1 MSATGKRFKRFLK
14 YLGLV
19 GLTTVLTV
27 ALAWQDFPSRMRI
40 SAVNAA
46 IPDTPVVQVSTP
58 NAAEWVQVG
67 KKRYQSGEFAAA
79 VTTWQQAADLFASLG
94 DSRNQAMV
102 LSNLALA
109 YQQLGQWTPANQ
121 VIEKSLHLIQTE
133 NDSRDRTT
141 VLAQAL
147 NTQGKLQLAQGQPE
161 QALKTWEAA
170 TEAYQQVGDETGVVR
185 SLMNQAQAL
194 RVLGFYPR
202 VRATLA
208 QVNQRLQNQPDSAIK
223 AAGLLSFGDT
233 LRLVGDLEES
243 ETVLQKSLT
252 IAQKLDLSTGITVAF
267 LSLGN
272 TAYSQGKLK
281 AAIQFYQ
288 SAIASSVS
296 PTTTLQAQLNQLRL
310 FIELENWADAK
321 TLAQTIESKFA
332 NLPPNRSTIYARI
345 NFSQSLLKLW
355 RQEAAI
361 VGAGLTSNLPEETA
375 NVAKPAPFPIVGV
388 GLTNKFLGKTANVA
402 KPAPFPIVGADFT
415 NNLPDKIANVTKPA
429 LNPQTVAQIL
439 ITGIQQAK
447 ELGDQRAES
456 YSLGYLGQIYE
467 YTQQWS
473 DAKTLTEQALL
484 LAQSVNSPDI
494 AYLWQ
499 WQLGRLLKAQIDR
512 GIADNS
518 AYPSAVAAYQEAIH
532 SLNSLRNDLVATNLE
547 LQFSFRESVEPIYRQ
562 LVSLLLQPGDQEISQ
577 ENLVQAR
584 EVIESLQLAELDN
597 FFREACLT
605 AQPEPVDQIDGNAA
619 VIYPIILPDR
629 LEVIVSIANQPLRH
643 YATPLSQAE
652 VEDVLNQTRRSLR
665 RVASDRERL
674 PLFNQL
680 YDWLVRPIETELA
693 ASEIKTLVFALD
705 GSLKS
710 LPMAA
715 LYDGENY
722 LIEKYSVALTPSL
735 QILEPQPL
743 SRTPIKVL
751 VGGLSEAKQNFPP
764 LPGVESEIQQIQAE
778 IPAQVLLNQQFT
790 SAALQQEISAVPFPV
805 VHLATHG
812 QFSSDA
818 EDTFIL
824 AWDDRVKVKQLGEVL
839 QVREERKRQPLELLV
854 LSACQTAAGDK
865 RAALGIAGVAV
876 RSGARSTLATLWS
889 VDDQS
894 TAMLMVKFYQELAQA
909 NVTKAE
915 ALRQAQ
921 LALLQQ
927 SRFRHPYYW
936 SPFVLLGNWL

>member
-1 MSATGKRFKRFLK
+1 MSATGKRFRQFLK

-27 ALAWQDFPSRMRI
+27 ALAWQDSPSRMGI
-40 SAVNAA
+40 LEVNAA
-46 IPDTPVVQVSTP
+46 IPDTSVVQVSP
-58 NAAEWVQVG
+58 PDAVELVQVG

-79 VTTWQQAADLFASLG
+79 VTAWKQAADIFASQG
-94 DSRNQAMV
+94 DSLNQAMV

-109 YQQLGQWTPANQ
+109 YQQLGQWTLANQ
-121 VIEKSLHLIQTE
+121 AIEKSLHLMQTE
-133 NDSRDRTT
+133 TASRDRTRI
-141 VLAQAL
+141 LAQVL

-161 QALKTWEAA
+161 QALKTWEKA
-170 TEAYQQVGDETGVVR
+170 TETYQQVGDDIGVVR

-202 VRATLA
+202 VRATLE
-208 QVNQRLQNQPDSAIK
+208 QVNQILQNQPDSAIK

-233 LRLVGDLEES
+233 LRLVGDLEQS
-243 ETVLQKSLT
+243 QTVLQKSLA
-252 IAQKLDLSTGITVAF
+252 IAQKLDLSSGITATY

-272 TAYSQGKLK
+272 TAYSQGELK
-281 AAIQFYQ
+281 AAIEFYQ

-310 FIELENWADAK
+310 FIELENWSDAEA
-321 TLAQTIESKFA
+321 LAEKIQSKFA
-332 NLPPNRSTIYARI
+332 NLPANRSSIYARI

-355 RQEAAI
+355 RHESVV
-361 VGAGLTSNLPEETA
+361 VGAGLTSNLAEETA
-375 NVAKPAPFPIVGV
+375 NVTKPAPFPIVGV
-388 GLTNKFLGKTANVA
+388 GLTN
-402 KPAPFPIVGADFT
+402 
-415 NNLPDKIANVTKPA
+415 NLSEATPNVTKPA
-429 LNPQTVAQIL
+429 LNPQAVAQIL
-439 ITGIQQAK
+439 TIGIQQAK

-456 YSLGYLGQIYE
+456 YALGYLGQIYE

-473 DAKTLTEQALL
+473 EAEKLTEQALL

-499 WQLGRLLKAQIDR
+499 WQLGRLLKAQIDQ
-512 GIADNS
+512 GIADDS
-518 AYPSAVAAYQEAIH
+518 AYPSAVAAYKEAIH

-562 LVSLLLQPGDQEISQ
+562 LVSLLLQPGNKAVSQ

-605 AQPEPVDQIDGNAA
+605 AQPESVDQVDGNAA

-629 LEVIVSIANQPLRH
+629 LEVIVAIANQPLRH
-643 YATPLSQAE
+643 YATDISETE
-652 VEDVLNQTRRSLR
+652 VETVLAQTRRSLR

-680 YDWLVRPIETELA
+680 YDWLVRPIKTELA
-693 ASEIKTLVFALD
+693 DSEIKTLVFALD

-764 LPGVESEIQQIQAE
+764 LPGVKSEVQQIQAQ

-790 SAALQQEISAVPFPV
+790 SAALQKEISAASFPV

-824 AWDDRVKVKQLGEVL
+824 AWDDRVNVKQLGEVL
-839 QVREERKRQPLELLV
+839 QAREERERQPLELLV
-854 LSACQTAAGDK
+854 LSACQTAAGDQ

-909 NVTKAE
+909 NVTKVE

-927 SRFRHPYYW
+927 SRFRHPFYW
-936 SPFVLLGNWL
+936 APFVLLGNWL

>member
-1 MSATGKRFKRFLK
+1 MSAKGKRFKQFLK
-14 YLGLV
+14 YLSLV
-19 GLTTVLTV
+19 GLTAVLTV
-27 ALAWQDFPSRMRI
+27 VLAWRDFPRGMGI
-40 SAVNAA
+40 SEVNAA
-46 IPDTPVVQVSTP
+46 IPNTSAVQVSTS
-58 NAAEWVQVG
+58 NSAELVQVG
-67 KKRYQSGEFAAA
+67 LQKYQSGEFAAA
-79 VTTWQQAADLFASLG
+79 VTAWKQAADRFASQG
-94 DSRNQAMV
+94 DSLNQAMV

-121 VIEKSLHLIQTE
+121 AIGNSLQRLQTQKA
-133 NDSRDRTT
+133 SRDRTT
-141 VLAQAL
+141 ILAQAL

-161 QALKTWEAA
+161 QALKTWEEA
-170 TEAYQQVGDETGVVR
+170 TETYQQVEDEIGVVR

-194 RVLGFYPR
+194 RILGFYPR
-202 VRATLA
+202 VKTTLE
-208 QVNQRLQNQPDSAIK
+208 QVNQILFDQPDSAMK

-233 LRLVGDLEES
+233 LRLVGDLDES
-243 ETVLQKSLT
+243 ETVLQKSLA
-252 IAQKLDLSTGITVAF
+252 IAQKLDLSSGITAAF

-272 TAYSQGKLK
+272 TAYSQGELK
-281 AAIQFYQ
+281 AAIDFYQ
-288 SAIASSVS
+288 NAIASSVS

-310 FIELENWADAK
+310 FIELENWAEAK
-321 TLAQTIESKFA
+321 ALAQKIQSKFA
-332 NLPPNRSTIYARI
+332 NLPTNRSSIYARI

-355 RQEAAI
+355 RQEAGI
-361 VGAGLTSNLPEETA
+361 VGAGLTNHLPEESL
-375 NVAKPAPFPIVGV
+375 NVIKPAPFPILGA
-388 GLTNKFLGKTANVA
+388 GLNNNILGKTA
-402 KPAPFPIVGADFT
+402 KG
-415 NNLPDKIANVTKPA
+415 TKPA

-439 ITGIQQAK
+439 TTGIQQAK

-456 YSLGYLGQIYE
+456 YTLGYLGQIYE
-467 YTQQWS
+467 YIQPWS
-473 DAKTLTEQALL
+473 EAKTLTEQALL

-512 GIADNS
+512 GIADDS
-518 AYPSAVAAYQEAIH
+518 AIKSAVAAYKEAIH

-562 LVSLLLQPGDQEISQ
+562 LVSLLLQPSNKDISQ

-605 AQPEPVDQIDGNAA
+605 DQPEPVDQVDANAA

-674 PLFNQL
+674 PLFKQL
-680 YDWLVRPIETELA
+680 YNWLVQPIEAELA

-710 LPMAA
+710 IPIAA
-715 LYDGENY
+715 LYDGEKY
-722 LIEKYSVALTPSL
+722 LIENYSVALTPSL

-743 SRTPIKVL
+743 TRTPIKVL

-764 LPGVESEIQQIQAE
+764 LPGVESEIQQIQAQ

-790 SAALQQEISAVPFPV
+790 SAALQQEISAVSFPV

-812 QFSSDA
+812 QFSSNA

-824 AWDDRVKVKQLGEVL
+824 AWDDRVSVKQLAEVL
-839 QVREERKRQPLELLV
+839 QVREDRKRQPIELLV

-889 VDDQS
+889 VDDES

-921 LALLQQ
+921 VALLQQ

-936 SPFVLLGNWL
+936 APFVLVGNWL

>member
-14 YLGLV
+14 YLSLV
-19 GLTTVLTV
+19 GVTTVLTV
-27 ALAWQDFPSRMRI
+27 ALAWQDFPKGMGI
-40 SAVNAA
+40 LEVNAA
-46 IPDTPVVQVSTP
+46 IPDTAVVQVSP
-58 NAAEWVQVG
+58 PDVAELVKVG
-67 KKRYQSGEFAAA
+67 LQRYQSGEFAAA
-79 VTTWQQAADLFASLG
+79 VTTWQQAADIFASQG
-94 DSRNQAMV
+94 DSLNQAMV

-121 VIEKSLHLIQTE
+121 AIEKSLHLLQTE
-133 NDSRDRTT
+133 TASRDRTT

-147 NTQGKLQLAQGQPE
+147 NTQGKMQLAQGQPE
-161 QALKTWEAA
+161 QALKTWEEA
-170 TEAYQQVGDETGVVR
+170 TETYQQVGDETGVVR

-202 VRATLA
+202 VKTTLE
-208 QVNQRLQNQPDSAIK
+208 QVNQLLQTQPDSAIK

-243 ETVLQKSLT
+243 QTVLQKSLT
-252 IAQKLDLSTGITVAF
+252 IAQKLDLSSGITAAF

-272 TAYSQGKLK
+272 TAYSQGELK
-281 AAIQFYQ
+281 AAIEFYQ

-310 FIELENWADAK
+310 FIELENLADAK
-321 TLAQTIESKFA
+321 ALAQKIQSQFA
-332 NLPPNRSTIYARI
+332 NLPTNRSTIYARI
-345 NFSQSLLKLW
+345 NFSQSFLKLW
-355 RQEAAI
+355 RQQAGI
-361 VGAGLTSNLPEETA
+361 VGAGFTSNLPEETA
-375 NVAKPAPFPIVGV
+375 NVTKPAPFPIVGV
-388 GLTNKFLGKTANVA
+388 DLTNNVLGKT
-402 KPAPFPIVGADFT
+402 
-415 NNLPDKIANVTKPA
+415 ANVTKPA

-439 ITGIQQAK
+439 TTGIQQAQ

-467 YTQQWS
+467 YIQKWS
-473 DAKTLTEQALL
+473 EAKTLTEQALL

-512 GIADNS
+512 GIADDS

-562 LVSLLLQPGDQEISQ
+562 LVSLLLQPGNKAVSQ

-605 AQPEPVDQIDGNAA
+605 AQPEPVDQIDANAA

-629 LEVIVSIANQPLRH
+629 LEVIVAIANQPLRH
-643 YATPLSQAE
+643 YATNISETE
-652 VEDVLNQTRRSLR
+652 VETVLAQTRRSLR

-674 PLFNQL
+674 PLFKQL
-680 YDWLVRPIETELA
+680 YDWLVQPIETELA

-710 LPMAA
+710 LPMVA

-751 VGGLSEAKQNFPP
+751 VGGLSEAKQNFPA

-790 SAALQQEISAVPFPV
+790 SAAMQKEISAASFPV

-824 AWDDRVKVKQLGEVL
+824 AWDDRVNVKQLGEVL
-839 QVREERKRQPLELLV
+839 QVREERERQPIELLV

-927 SRFRHPYYW
+927 SRFRHPFYW
-936 SPFVLLGNWL
+936 APFVLLGNWL

>member
-1 MSATGKRFKRFLK
+1 MKQFLK
-14 YLGLV
+14 YLSLV
-19 GLTTVLTV
+19 GLTAVLTV
-27 ALAWQDFPSRMRI
+27 VLAWRDFPRGMGI
-40 SAVNAA
+40 HEVNAA
-46 IPDTPVVQVSTP
+46 IPNTSAVQVSTS
-58 NAAEWVQVG
+58 NSAELVQG
-67 KKRYQSGEFAAA
+67 GLQKYQSGEFAAA
-79 VTTWQQAADLFASLG
+79 VTAWKQAADRFASQG
-94 DSRNQAMV
+94 DSLNQAMV

-121 VIEKSLHLIQTE
+121 AIEKSLQRLQTE
-133 NDSRDRTT
+133 KASRDRTT
-141 VLAQAL
+141 ILAQAL

-161 QALKTWEAA
+161 QALKTWEEA
-170 TEAYQQVGDETGVVR
+170 TETYHQVDDEIGVVR

-202 VRATLA
+202 VKTTLE

-223 AAGLLSFGDT
+223 AARLLSFGDT
-233 LRLVGDLEES
+233 LRLVGDLDES
-243 ETVLQKSLT
+243 ETVLQKSLA
-252 IAQKLDLSTGITVAF
+252 IAQNLELSSGITAAF

-272 TAYSQGKLK
+272 TAYSQGELK
-281 AAIQFYQ
+281 AAIDFYQ
-288 SAIASSVS
+288 NAIASSVS

-310 FIELENWADAK
+310 FIELENWAEAK
-321 TLAQTIESKFA
+321 ALAQKIQSQFT
-332 NLPPNRSTIYARI
+332 NLPTTRSTIYARI

-355 RQEAAI
+355 RHESVI
-361 VGAGLTSNLPEETA
+361 VGAGFTSNLLEETA
-375 NVAKPAPFPIVGV
+375 NV
-388 GLTNKFLGKTANVA
+388 T
-402 KPAPFPIVGADFT
+402 KPAPFPIVGAGFT
-415 NNLPDKIANVTKPA
+415 NHLSDKTANVTKPA
-429 LNPQTVAQIL
+429 PFPILGVDLTNNFFGKTVNVTKSTLNPQTAAQIL
-439 ITGIQQAK
+439 TIGIQQAK

-456 YSLGYLGQIYE
+456 YTLGYLGHIYE
-467 YTQQWS
+467 YIQQS
-473 DAKTLTEQALL
+473 SEAKTLTEQALL

-512 GIADNS
+512 GIADDS
-518 AYPSAVAAYQEAIH
+518 AIKSAVAAYKEAIH

-562 LVSLLLQPGDQEISQ
+562 LVSLLLQPSDKEINQ

-605 AQPEPVDQIDGNAA
+605 AQPEPVDQVDTNGA

-643 YATPLSQAE
+643 YATPLSEAE

-674 PLFNQL
+674 PLFKQL
-680 YDWLVRPIETELA
+680 YNWLVQPIETELA

-705 GSLKS
+705 GSFKS
-710 LPMAA
+710 IPIAA
-715 LYDGENY
+715 LYDGEKY
-722 LIEKYSVALTPSL
+722 LIENYSVALTPSL

-743 SRTPIKVL
+743 TRTSIKVL

-790 SAALQQEISAVPFPV
+790 SAALQKEISAAPFPV

-812 QFSSDA
+812 QFSSNA

-824 AWDDRVKVKQLGEVL
+824 AWDDRVSVKQLAEVL
-839 QVREERKRQPLELLV
+839 QVREDRKRQPIELLV

-894 TAMLMVKFYQELAQA
+894 TATLMVKFYQVLAQA

-921 LALLQQ
+921 VALLQQ
-927 SRFRHPYYW
+927 SRFRNPYYW
-936 SPFVLLGNWL
+936 APFVLVGNWL